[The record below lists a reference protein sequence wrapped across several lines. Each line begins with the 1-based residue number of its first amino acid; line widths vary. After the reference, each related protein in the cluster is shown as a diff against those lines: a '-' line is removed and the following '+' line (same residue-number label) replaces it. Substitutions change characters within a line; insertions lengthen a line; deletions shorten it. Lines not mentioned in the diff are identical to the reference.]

1 MSDESIWRQGSWS
14 TVVVQDLSSRCV
26 EHVSFVFVYP
36 AQAAQPSA
44 HVPLHSHGE
53 GDDEYPDQM
62 TLSFCLISYQQVR
75 KTCDCRFWIATGT
88 QARHFPTP
96 NTSANSTS
104 LSSLSDIINSLHG
117 PNSLATPL
125 SLGLGTRTGTTWEGI
140 DAY

>member
-1 MSDESIWRQGSWS
+1 MCR
-14 TVVVQDLSSRCV
+14 

-36 AQAAQPSA
+36 AQPSA

-75 KTCDCRFWIATGT
+75 KACDCRFWIAAGT

-96 NTSANSTS
+96 NTSANSTP
-104 LSSLSDIINSLHG
+104 LSNLSDIITNSAW
-117 PNSLATPL
+117 SQF
-125 SLGLGTRTGTTWEGI
+125 S
-140 DAY
+140 